1 MGIKFEFELEEQ
13 DLRYFQNII
22 ESKGPSRPDL
32 DVGDIVEAT
41 RKLLRRARQSDA
53 PKFIVAMLE
62 QLGPLAD
69 MVTDPDWNLPE
80 ADVERVR
87 AALAY
92 FADPEDL
99 IPDDVPAFGYL
110 DDAVIVELASRH
122 LRPELDAYR
131 DFCRY
136 REKEAERRQQA
147 GEESSPVTRQE
158 WLDAKRN
165 ELQEHPSSRRHLFGR
180 KKE

>member
-1 MGIKFEFELEEQ
+1 MGIKFEFELEDQ

-22 ESKGPSRPDL
+22 ESNGPSRPDL
-32 DVGDIVEAT
+32 DVEDVIKAT
-41 RKLLRRARQSDA
+41 RELLERARRAST
-53 PKFIVAMLE
+53 PKFILAMLE

-69 MVTDPDWNLPE
+69 MVTDRDWQLPE
-80 ADVERVR
+80 SDAERVR

-92 FADPEDL
+92 FSDPEDL

-110 DDAVIVELASRH
+110 DDAVIVELACRH
-122 LRPELDAYR
+122 LRQELDAYH

-136 REKEAERRQQA
+136 RKEESERRGKA
-147 GEESSPVTRQE
+147 GESIAVSRQE
-158 WLDAKRN
+158 WLEAKRM
-165 ELQEHPSSRRHLFGR
+165 ELRENPHSRRNIFGR

>member
-1 MGIKFEFELEEQ
+1 MGIKFEFELDEQ

-32 DVGDIVEAT
+32 DVADIVKAT
-41 RKLLRRARQSDA
+41 RELLERARRSDA
-53 PKFIVAMLE
+53 PKFILAMLE

-69 MVTDPDWNLPE
+69 MVTDPDWHLPE
-80 ADVERVR
+80 QDVERVR

-110 DDAVIVELASRH
+110 DDAVIVELACRH
-122 LRPELDAYR
+122 LRPELDAYH
-131 DFCRY
+131 DFRRY
-136 REKEAERRQQA
+136 REEESARRREA
-147 GEESSPVTRQE
+147 GEEPVNVSRQD
-158 WLDAKRN
+158 WLEAKRT
-165 ELQEHPSSRRHLFGR
+165 ELKEHPPGRRHFFGR
-180 KKE
+180 KKN

>member
-1 MGIKFEFELEEQ
+1 MGIKFDFELDEQ

-22 ESKGPSRPDL
+22 ESKGPSRPDI
-32 DVGDIVEAT
+32 DVGDIVEST
-41 RKLLRRARQSDA
+41 RELLVRARQSDA
-53 PKFIVAMLE
+53 PKFILAMLE

-80 ADVERVR
+80 ADVDRVR

-110 DDAVIVELASRH
+110 DDAVIVELACRH
-122 LRPELDAYR
+122 LRPELEAYQ

-136 REKEAERRQQA
+136 RETESERRREL
-147 GEESSPVTRQE
+147 GEESGPVTREQ